1 MGLLDKLQNEDSNL
15 TSYSGETPSVN
26 PLATYSSK
34 LHRKYSVQGDS
45 FNNVNASYQQYLD
58 GVANN
63 LPQPSQLS
71 LGGNTP
77 DAYIYN
83 LPSYWL

>member
-1 MGLLDKLQNEDSNL
+1 MGLLDQLQQQGSNL
-15 TSYSGETPSVN
+15 TAYDGERPSVN

-34 LHRKYSVQGDS
+34 LHRRYSVQGDS
-45 FNNVNASYQQYLD
+45 FSNVNAAYQQYLD

-71 LGGNTP
+71 LGGGNP
-77 DAYIYN
+77 LPYIYQQPN
-83 LPSYWL
+83 